1 MQGKPPQHNHEEMG
15 SICQSTGG
23 RPSFLRYS
31 FALEK
36 CRQPKK
42 PCAAHAQIATGTF
55 TGTANETSA
64 VLQARQMMH
73 TTTSPSH
80 RRGIREALLQRKS
93 ALATSPKLFLWTE
106 QQTAVG

>member
-1 MQGKPPQHNHEEMG
+1 MQGKPPQHYHKEMG

-55 TGTANETSA
+55 TGAANEASA
-64 VLQARQMMH
+64 MLQARQMMH
-73 TTTSPSH
+73 TTTSTTH
-80 RRGIREALLQRKS
+80 
-93 ALATSPKLFLWTE
+93 
-106 QQTAVG
+106 TAETLEKRSCNIAKAFPMD